1 MRNLE
6 KKSILKSETRGKIK
20 IYKITPSFISREYL
34 LLTENYKKIA
44 FLEKNIIIKEIVEK
58 IESYIDGISLIFGS
72 YAKGT
77 YKKDSDLDIFVAG
90 SYKKNEINK
99 ISNLYN
105 IEINIKQYDLTAF
118 ENNLHK
124 DIFLREILD
133 NHIII
138 KGTEEFLGMMVR
150 WIK

>member
-58 IESYIDGISLIFGS
+58 IESYMGKFSKVLVDCGIYIETKLDTTNLKAGDYVTLIGRLDL
-72 YAKGT
+72 YYIKEAKN
-77 YKKDSDLDIFVAG
+77 A
-90 SYKKNEINK
+90 
-99 ISNLYN
+99 
-105 IEINIKQYDLTAF
+105 IE
-118 ENNLHK
+118 
-124 DIFLREILD
+124 
-133 NHIII
+133 
-138 KGTEEFLGMMVR
+138 G
-150 WIK
+150 